1 VRHSH
6 RQLGPGREGPQPP
19 SQRRRKRRMFA
30 AAAVLT
36 ALLLAAGLTVGFA
49 WYLTSRLVAVTHV
62 HDTYPLRVLAI
73 GTGDATVM
81 LTAGPDA
88 AEPGSFRLAWPGG
101 HGIAGSVTASGN
113 GFVTR
118 RISDITGH
126 LAVGQQAGIE
136 PGRYTGDP
144 MTALGLHYSTVR
156 VPTALGEMPA
166 WQISGRR
173 STWVILIHGL
183 GGNRADTLAVIPA
196 LHDLGFPILAIT
208 YRNDVGA
215 PASPDHQNHLGATEW
230 RDVDA
235 AVRYATGQGASGVV
249 LFGYSL
255 GGAMAM
261 VTAEDS
267 PVRSRVR
274 GLVLDSPI
282 LDWQATLSY
291 QGHRHGLPAPLVS
304 LTERL
309 LAWRTSLSSAQFNQV
324 QHETSLHVPVLL
336 IQGTADTI
344 VPPGLADAF
353 ARGRPR
359 LVTYLRVAGADHVSA
374 MDTDPGAYRAA
385 LARFLTGYP

>member
-1 VRHSH
+1 VPHSH
-6 RQLGPGREGPQPP
+6 PQPGPGRERPQPP
-19 SQRRRKRRMFA
+19 SRRRRKRWMFA
-30 AAAVLT
+30 AAAMLIT
-36 ALLLAAGLTVGFA
+36 LLLVAGLTVGFA

-62 HDTYPLRVLAI
+62 HDTYPLQVLAVDAK
-73 GTGDATVM
+73 DATVT

-101 HGIAGSVTASGN
+101 YAIAGPVTASGN

-118 RISDITGH
+118 RISDVTGH
-126 LAVGQQAGIE
+126 VTIGQQAGIE

-144 MTALGLHYSTVR
+144 MMALGIHYGTVN
-156 VPTALGEMPA
+156 VPTPLGGMPA

-173 STWVILIHGL
+173 STWVILVHGL
-183 GGNRADTLAVIPA
+183 GGSRADTLAAIPA
-196 LHDLGFPILAIT
+196 LHVLGFPILAIS

-215 PASPDHQNHLGATEW
+215 PASPDHQSHLGATEW
-230 RDVDA
+230 HDVDA
-235 AVRYATGQGASGVV
+235 AVRYATGHGATGVV
-249 LFGYSL
+249 LYGYSL
-255 GGAMAM
+255 GAAMAM

-267 PVRSRVR
+267 PVRDQVR

-282 LDWQATLSY
+282 LDWQATLTY
-291 QGHRHGLPAPLVS
+291 QGHRHGVPTPLIS
-304 LTERL
+304 LAEML
-309 LAWRTSLSSAQFNQV
+309 LARRTGLNFAQFNQL
-324 QHETSLHVPVLL
+324 QLETSLHVPILL

-374 MDTDPGAYRAA
+374 IDTDPGTYRAA
-385 LARFLTGYP
+385 LTRFLAGYP